1 MSAAFSARLA
11 TSLICSSVLGSC
23 CPNTLIIMLSLN
35 QFTNL
40 DCAAYEIPQNSYGN
54 GAEMTSTHLSSASA
68 LLLLLGGV
76 LLLFAPATL
85 LSVVSTD
92 VPAASRW
99 LAQLIGAGWLALA
112 ALNWLSRSS
121 VLGGV
126 YGRPV
131 VAANLALYFISALVL
146 I

>member
-1 MSAAFSARLA
+1 
-11 TSLICSSVLGSC
+11 
-23 CPNTLIIMLSLN
+23 
-35 QFTNL
+35 
-40 DCAAYEIPQNSYGN
+40 
-54 GAEMTSTHLSSASA
+54 MTSTHLSSVSA

-76 LLLFAPATL
+76 LLLFAPGT
-85 LSVVSTD
+85 VVLAVGTE
-92 VPAASRW
+92 VPASALW

-121 VLGGV
+121 VLGGI

-146 I
+146 IDARHWFVALPFAILAVIYGWLLRRGPRVAA